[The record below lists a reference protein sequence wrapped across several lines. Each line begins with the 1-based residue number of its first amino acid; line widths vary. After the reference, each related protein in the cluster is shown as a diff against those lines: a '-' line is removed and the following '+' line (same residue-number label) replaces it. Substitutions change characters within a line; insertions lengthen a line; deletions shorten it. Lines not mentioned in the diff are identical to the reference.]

1 MHRSKLLCQR
11 AHRASTVSLP
21 KSRTAGL
28 HGNSLLL
35 SPPTKIFTSSPN
47 ISSYSTSPCK
57 SACIGRNLVIAAGTR
72 PVYSLFIRTF
82 SNSPTSRKTKA
93 PTVVDGSKAVEDK
106 PREREAQEELEQ
118 REDQELKEQE
128 REFLRPEKAEAVAQL
143 NLSAR
148 LSAEKTTGKWGGF
161 REVWRLLSIVKGETK
176 TLTLAF
182 AFLIV
187 SSTISISI
195 PYTIGKILDQ
205 AAKSNGGNELLF
217 GLDQTTF
224 YLGFGT
230 LLVVGASAT
239 YGRII
244 TLRVVGERI
253 VTRLRSQLF
262 RQTYSQNAEFFD
274 ANRTGDLISRLG
286 SDTIIVGKSITQNLS
301 DGLRSIVSG
310 AAGIG
315 AMAYVSL
322 KLTAVLA
329 IIGPFV
335 AVGSIFYG
343 RIVRNISRKI
353 QENLGT
359 LTKIAEERLGN
370 VKTSQA
376 FAGEILEVARYNKQT
391 KKIFRLGVKE
401 GLYSAA
407 YYGAVGCLC
416 SWLKKLKL
424 TRRRTRWLAI

>member
-1 MHRSKLLCQR
+1 MHLSKLLCQR
-11 AHRASTVSLP
+11 AHRASTVARP
-21 KSRTAGL
+21 KFGIAGL
-28 HGNSLLL
+28 HANSLRL
-35 SPPTKIFTSSPN
+35 SLAPKISTSSPN
-47 ISSYSTSPCK
+47 IRSISVSPCK
-57 SACIGRNLVIAAGTR
+57 YKCISRKPAIAVRTR
-72 PVYSLFIRTF
+72 PAYSLLIRTF
-82 SNSPTSRKTKA
+82 SDAPISRKNAA
-93 PTVVDGSKAVEDK
+93 PSTVDGVKAVEK
-106 PREREAQEELEQ
+106 IAREREEQEQSQQ

-161 REVWRLLSIVKGETK
+161 REVWRLLSIVRGETK

-182 AFLIV
+182 VFLIT

-391 KKIFRLGVKE
+391 KRIFRLGVKE

-407 YYGAVGCLC
+407 YYGAVGCIC
-416 SWLKKLKL
+416 S
-424 TRRRTRWLAI
+424 